1 MKKVSNKYVNYG
13 IILALLGVLLFSL
26 LMGTMEGL
34 EGNEKKGIDFEKI
47 KKHIAELSQ
56 YMQQKKDEEKI

>member
-13 IILALLGVLLFSL
+13 IILALLGVLVFSL

-34 EGNEKKGIDFEKI
+34 EGNEIPKQEKK
-47 KKHIAELSQ
+47 
-56 YMQQKKDEEKI
+56 